1 MTPAVEP
8 VKVTVTFSAVNS
20 ADPIVTMDPGV
31 TIGQLALAA
40 WVLENQAADARRG
53 QMIAQAQEAQM
64 RQALASG
71 IRNGG
76 RG

>member
-1 MTPAVEP
+1 MSPEPGP
-8 VKVTVTFSAVNS
+8 VKVTITFSAANS
-20 ADPIVTMDPGV
+20 ADPVLTMDPSL